1 MPQFDP
7 TTIDSDISQVF
18 WFLFCFAILY
28 YFVSN
33 VILPRIR
40 DIIKERQAVIANDVA
55 LGNSLEKQIEELHR
69 KTDALLRDSSTKY
82 QSEIDAAT
90 KSANATR
97 EKLLQELKD
106 EIEEKTNKSKE
117 DIKKFVAESK
127 ATSELAIQDLT
138 KTIKEKLFN

>member
-7 TTIDSDISQVF
+7 TTIDSDSSQIF

-40 DIIKERQAVIANDVA
+40 DIIKERQAVIANDLS
-55 LGNSLEKQIEELHR
+55 LGNSLEKQIEELNR
-69 KTDALLRDSSTKY
+69 KTDALLRDSSAKY

-90 KSANATR
+90 NSANATR

-106 EIEEKTNKSKE
+106 EIEEKTNKSKA
-117 DIKKFVAESK
+117 DIKKFVADSK
-127 ATSELAIQDLT
+127 TTSELAIQELT

>member
-7 TTIDSDISQVF
+7 TTIDADSSQIF

-40 DIIKERQAVIANDVA
+40 DIIKERQAVIANDIA
-55 LGNSLEKQIEELHR
+55 LGNSLEKQIEELQR
-69 KTDALLRDSSTKY
+69 KTDSILKESSKNY
-82 QSEIDAAT
+82 QEKIDAAT

-97 EKLLQELKD
+97 EKLLQELKE
-106 EIEEKTNKSKE
+106 EIEKKTNKSKE
-117 DIKKFVAESK
+117 EIKNFVSESK
-127 ATSELAIQDLT
+127 TKSDSVIQDLT